1 MPRVPVVQG
10 QGVMPQAVANPF
22 LRAQAS
28 PSDFG
33 SGEALARAGQQLASA
48 ADRMAQRFEVMQK
61 EDDALKVESAYAA
74 WSDRERAA
82 FSDPERGIYA
92 RKGASAMGAY
102 DDARAWWDDN
112 AKRAVEGME
121 TPQQQRLMQQMLL
134 RRRDAA
140 LDGVARHVARERQTA
155 MGEAWTAR
163 IKGIEQDAAAA
174 YNDDRK
180 IAGLIEEADGGTVF
194 WGQRQGQTREVI
206 DFNRRAVRSQIR
218 ATVIGRIAETD
229 PVAAKAYLEKH
240 RDELDGATQATLDR
254 ALKAG
259 VTQQTAREAVAAVM
273 PKPGEPVAVGDLR
286 DRIWR
291 VEGGE
296 ARNPAPGQTARGGGI
311 TDQTWQEYSRRLGLD
326 ESTRGTREAFDKVW
340 VAYQQDATARIGR
353 ALSPGEQYTAW
364 FLGIEGARAFLSADR
379 GADARE
385 VYGRVAGDRIADQ
398 AFAVNGKMMQP
409 GMTVG
414 QVLDQ
419 ITAKAGS
426 GTAAPSEGTVRG
438 SLQQRQAE
446 LRQRLVGQPPEVV
459 ERAEAMLQAEFAQRR
474 QAEDDQ
480 RNAALRAIREKVYSL
495 KSLDQLSPSELAV
508 LDGEPIER
516 ERLEQFVSR
525 RGKTETDP
533 EVYAKLRLMDPDD
546 FVEVDLLAP
555 EYRTRLSE
563 NDWKREVDR
572 QATMTQSADR
582 RAAAAEKSGE
592 RNRVQLVSDALR
604 EAGIDPTP
612 KESDKKTAAKVA
624 SFNRALDGRIDGW
637 KAENK
642 GKRMT
647 SADMRMMIDELLVNG
662 EVLTGSWWRNDVDR
676 TAFQM
681 ATAPAEDRARFD
693 VRAFTSDP
701 VDRARLSRVTGVP
714 VEQLDGAVAA
724 LKRLELPVTPE
735 TLRVQP
741 LDSYV
746 AALRQAGV
754 PVTAENLSTLHKR
767 ANRR

>member
-10 QGVMPQAVANPF
+10 QGVMPQAVSNPF

-48 ADRMAQRFEVMQK
+48 ADRMAQRAEVMAK

-74 WSDRERAA
+74 WSDRERAV

-92 RKGASAMGAY
+92 RKGANALGAY

-140 LDGVARHVARERQTA
+140 LDGVARHVASERKTA
-155 MGEAWTAR
+155 MGEAWAAR

-206 DFNRRAVRSQIR
+206 DYNRRAVRSQIR

-240 RDELDGATQATLDR
+240 RGEIDGATQATLDR

-259 VTQQTAREAVAAVM
+259 VTQQTARDAVTRAM
-273 PKPGEPVAVGDLR
+273 PKPGEPLATGNDFDTLAGAVE
-286 DRIWR
+286 R
-291 VEGGE
+291 VESRGRVDAVSPKGAAGVMQLMPE
-296 ARNPAPGQTARGGGI
+296 TAREMHAKVFPGQPYDAARLTTDAAYNRALGRAYLSEMLTRYDGNRTLALAAYNAGPGRVDEWLAKYGDPRKGGI
-311 TDQTWQEYSRRLGLD
+311 SEGDWAAQIPFAETRAYVADVNGAAGSRD
-326 ESTRGTREAFDKVW
+326 VKV
-340 VAYQQDATARIGR
+340 AGSY
-353 ALSPGEQYTAW
+353 
-364 FLGIEGARAFLSADR
+364 GARRAALQ
-379 GADARE
+379 RE
-385 VYGRVAGDRIADQ
+385 
-398 AFAVNGKMMQP
+398 
-409 GMTVG
+409 
-414 QVLDQ
+414 
-419 ITAKAGS
+419 
-426 GTAAPSEGTVRG
+426 
-438 SLQQRQAE
+438 LQ
-446 LRQRLVGQPPEVV
+446 GQPPEVL
-459 ERAEAMLQAEFAQRR
+459 ERAEALLASEFAQRR

-546 FVEVDLLAP
+546 FVEVDLTAP

-563 NDWKREVDR
+563 TDWKREVDR
-572 QATMTQSADR
+572 QGGLLQSTDR
-582 RAAAAEKSGE
+582 RAAAAERAGE
-592 RNRVQLVSDALR
+592 RSRVQLVTDALR

-612 KESDKKTAAKVA
+612 KDTDKVNAKKVA
-624 SFNRALDGRIDGW
+624 TFNRALDGKIEAW
-637 KAENK
+637 KLENK
-642 GKRMT
+642 GKRIT
-647 SADMRMMIDELLVNG
+647 SAEMTVMIGELLVNG
-662 EVLTGSWWRNDVDR
+662 ELMSGSWWTPDPNRRAFELVD
-676 TAFQM
+676 
-681 ATAPAEDRARFD
+681 ATADERRRFD
-693 VRAFTSDP
+693 VRGFTSDP

-741 LDSYV
+741 LDNYV

-767 ANRR
+767 ANR